1 LKFTRVWAMPSADTF
16 SVQPIRDF
24 VMRYV
29 TEDSC
34 DPFARNSEIA
44 KDTNDLNPET
54 KAKHHMEAQSF
65 LTMVA
70 DEGRRYRSVLFDP
83 PYSPRQISEVY
94 QAVGLKVGMEET
106 QSARLYSRCR
116 DQIARLVPVGGHVL
130 SFGWNTVGMGLERGF
145 ELVEVLLV
153 CHGGAHN
160 DTICIAERRVVDQ
173 MSLVVLHETYVN
185 CSIRRRV

>member
-1 LKFTRVWAMPSADTF
+1 MKVSRVWAMPSADTF
-16 SVQPIRDF
+16 SIQPVREF
-24 VMRYV
+24 VLRYV
-29 TEDSC
+29 TPDSC

-44 KDTNDLNPET
+44 AVTNDLNPET
-54 KAKHHMEAQSF
+54 KAQHHMDAQAF
-65 LTMVA
+65 LTMMA
-70 DEGRRYRSVLFDP
+70 DEGRRFSTVLFDP

-130 SFGWNTVGMGLERGF
+130 SFGWNTVGMGLDRGF
-145 ELVEVLLV
+145 ELVEILLV

-160 DTICIAERRVVDQ
+160 DTICIAERRVVEQ
-173 MSLVVLHETYVN
+173 MSLVA
-185 CSIRRRV
+185 